1 MENWKHRPTNTKF
14 KAPSHTPFKEMSN
27 TTQPDTFLSNL
38 EWRRAVKHFGAGP
51 VDVEPVIRAAT
62 QAPSSFGLQPYRIV
76 AVKDKA
82 TRERLQPICYG
93 QSQITECDTLLVFCA
108 RTDVTGRAQEFLK
121 ASGAEAVRGMLEG
134 FVGALP
140 DQTAWAARQTYI
152 ALGFALAAA
161 AELKIAS
168 CPMEGFVPTAV
179 AQELALDSTLHPVV
193 LLALGETAEE
203 DGTWPRFR
211 FPESDLVRRV

>member
-1 MENWKHRPTNTKF
+1 
-14 KAPSHTPFKEMSN
+14 MSN
-27 TTQPDTFLSNL
+27 AAPDSFLANL

-51 VDVEPVIRAAT
+51 VDVEPVIRAAAN
-62 QAPSSFGLQPYRIV
+62 APSSFGLQPYTIV

-82 TRERLQPICYG
+82 LKERLRPACYG
-93 QSQITECDTLLVFCA
+93 QAQVTECDTLLVFCA
-108 RTDVTGRAQEFLK
+108 RTDISARAQEFLK
-121 ASGAEAVRGMLEG
+121 ASGAESVRGMLEG
-134 FVGALP
+134 FVAGMP
-140 DQTAWAARQTYI
+140 DQIAWAARQAYI

-168 CPMEGFVPTAV
+168 CPMEGFVSTKV
-179 AQELALDSTLHPVV
+179 AEELGLESTLHPVV

-211 FPESDLVRRV
+211 FPAEELVQRR